1 MIIKSIEYSQYDK
14 TANEWRLENCS
25 LGPINLIVGENAS
38 GKSKILNI
46 IGNLGNLL
54 CGTRSVFLSAN
65 YKVEFDNAGESLTY
79 LLKCDQGL
87 VTEERL
93 NLGRRNLLSRTK
105 DGKGQIYYKR
115 LRRKLNFQ
123 PPPEQV
129 VSIARRDNVQ
139 HPFLEILYNWGEAVR
154 HYYFGTDMGRSAFA
168 FPVEK
173 VGQVQPKL
181 TSKMTEMV
189 VATFLEGQKRFPNN
203 FVRSIIKDMQSIGYE
218 LTDVFTAPP
227 FGLGG
232 VPKAVLAIHVK
243 EADLR
248 ASTSQNDMSQGMFR
262 ALSLIIHVTYAL
274 LAESPACILVDDI
287 GEGLDYNRSTALVKL
302 LIEKTAGTSTQLI
315 MATNDRFVMNSVP
328 LDYWLV
334 IQRERN
340 VSKVLNKRNSSRLFK
355 QFELTGL
362 NNFDF
367 FSSKYYLKEI
377 EQ

>member
-1 MIIKSIEYSQYDK
+1 MIIKSIDYSQYDG

-25 LGPINLIVGENAS
+25 LGLVNLIVGENAS

-54 CGTRSVFLSAN
+54 TGARSVFLSAN
-65 YKVEFDNAGESLTY
+65 YKVEFDNAGDSLIY
-79 LLKCDQGL
+79 LLKCDQGA

-105 DGKGQIYYKR
+105 DGKGQIYYER

-129 VSIARRDNVQ
+129 VSIARRDSVQ

-154 HYYFGTDMGRSAFA
+154 HYYFGTDMGRNAFA

-181 TSKMTEMV
+181 SSKMTEMV
-189 VATFLEGQKRFPNN
+189 VATFLEGQKQFPTH
-203 FVRSIIKDMQSIGYE
+203 FVKSIIQDMQSIGYE
-218 LTDVFTAPP
+218 LTDVFAAPP

-232 VPKAVLAIHVK
+232 VPKAVLAIHAK

-262 ALSLIIHVTYAL
+262 ALSLIIHITYAL
-274 LAESPACILVDDI
+274 LAESPACILIDDI

-302 LIEKTAGTSTQLI
+302 LIEKTVGTSTQLI
-315 MATNDRFVMNSVP
+315 MATNDRFVMNNVP
-328 LDYWLV
+328 LDYWSIV
-334 IQRERN
+334 QREGN
-340 VSKVLNKRNSSRLFK
+340 VSRVLNKRNSSRLFK
-355 QFELTGL
+355 RFELTGL